1 MIIRP
6 TFIYLAPLG
15 DGVMEHLQGIAENIR
30 EQFGLEV
37 KITENQGSPDYAL
50 HAVRKQYNS
59 NLIIKRLLEICPQDA
74 VKLLGVTNLDLFSP
88 IFAYVFGE
96 AQFRGKCAVVSSYRL
111 RGNPNDGSAHGFLQ
125 LAHRLEK
132 EVVHELGH
140 TFGLAH
146 CADPDCVMN
155 YSVGVQSADRKFA
168 FFCRAC
174 RETMIWHLATDLFL
188 KV

>member
-6 TFIYLAPLG
+6 SFIYVAPLDKEILG
-15 DGVMEHLQGIAENIR
+15 HLEGIAENVR

-37 KITENQGSPDYAL
+37 KITENQGPPDYAL
-50 HAVRKQYNS
+50 HEVRKQYNS
-59 NLIIKRLLEICPQDA
+59 SLIIKRLIEICPPDA
-74 VKLLGVTNLDLFSP
+74 VKILGVTSLDLFSP

-111 RGNPNDGSAHGFLQ
+111 RGNPGECNINGVLQ
-125 LAHRLEK
+125 LTHRLEK
-132 EVVHELGH
+132 EVIHELGH

-155 YSVGVQSADRKFA
+155 YSVGLQSADRKFA
-168 FFCRAC
+168 YFCRAC